1 MRTRYKCLI
10 IDGNN
15 ILWRHLSVMTDPD
28 AAVSSFLRCIKE
40 IERKTGQRFD
50 RTVLVTEPLIK
61 DRVEEYKAQR
71 KEVLPTVAAAF
82 QLALDI
88 LPHLDGFG
96 YIFCDD
102 VEADRVIAQLAR
114 AVTEWGD
121 ENDHVYICTSD
132 KDLCQLVGEQV
143 SCIRPEREWMVF
155 GPKEVEARYKVPPE
169 KLVLYLTLA
178 GDKSDNIPNV
188 PGWGEKFSAA
198 AANQAADLEGLKHL
212 TGFRPGL
219 IKALHDNWESV
230 VKHYGM
236 IDLRDEEPRGW
247 PGPNPDPAKVRELCR
262 KTPALAWLTT
272 PQFSSVQ
279 PS

>member
-1 MRTRYKCLI
+1 MKTLI

-15 ILWRHLSVMTDPD
+15 LLWRYLSVMTDPD

-40 IERKTGQRFD
+40 IERKTGQRFE

-61 DRVEEYKAQR
+61 DRVEDYKAQR

-102 VEADRVIAQLAR
+102 IEADRVIAQLAR
-114 AVTEWGD
+114 AITEWGD
-121 ENDHVYICTSD
+121 ENDYVYICTSD
-132 KDLCQLVGEQV
+132 KDLCQLVSSQV
-143 SCIRPEREWMVF
+143 FCIRPEREYMVF

-188 PGWGEKFSAA
+188 PGWGEKYAAA
-198 AANQAADLEGLKHL
+198 AANQAADLEGLRHL
-212 TGFRPGL
+212 TGFRPSL
-219 IKALHDNWESV
+219 IKALNENWESV
-230 VKHYGM
+230 VKHHGM
-236 IDLRDEEPRGW
+236 IDLRGEEPRKW
-247 PGPNPDPAKVRELCR
+247 PRAAPDPAKVRELCR

-272 PQFSSVQ
+272 QFSSV
-279 PS
+279 SRLSKN